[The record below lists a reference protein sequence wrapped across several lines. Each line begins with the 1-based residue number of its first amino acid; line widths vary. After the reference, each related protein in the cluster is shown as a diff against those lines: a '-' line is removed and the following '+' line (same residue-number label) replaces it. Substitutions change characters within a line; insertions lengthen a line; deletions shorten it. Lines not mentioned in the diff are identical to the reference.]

1 MGLASGLIALS
12 TISVSA
18 HVEMEMVA
26 VRCIVIGTENG
37 AKALAGAVMDRGEEL
52 HFPATAFPVIL
63 DRDPATVSEY
73 ESGNVDRIGVRVLRQ
88 FARPGD
94 IAATVAAHGLN
105 PLEIAAEIFAGRALD
120 GIFGP
125 GGKFAGQFAFDRTE
139 IGNISTDIE
148 QLDTV
153 DLAAPA
159 AELAVGQGREADVR
173 LAKIAETLASR
184 GCRIERSQASRGLRP
199 LRLATAACRNCSTSA
214 KQQRAETQKS
224 DGPPATSNIQ
234 FDIHDERNDRRW
246 LNSG

>member
-1 MGLASGLIALS
+1 
-12 TISVSA
+12 
-18 HVEMEMVA
+18 MVA

-37 AKALAGAVMDRGEEL
+37 AKPLAGAVMDRGEEL
-52 HFPATAFPVIL
+52 HFPTAAFPVIL
-63 DRDPATVSEY
+63 DRYPATVGEY

-94 IAATVAAHGLN
+94 IAATIAAHGLD
-105 PLEIAAEIFAGRALD
+105 PLEVAAEIFAGRAFD

-139 IGNISTDIE
+139 IGDISTDIE

-173 LAKIAETLASR
+173 LAKIAKTLAGG
-184 GCRIERSQASRGLRP
+184 GCGIERSQTSRGLWP
-199 LRLATAACRNCSTSA
+199 LRLATAAYRNCPASA
-214 KQQRAETQKS
+214 KQQRTETQNS
-224 DGPPATSNIQ
+224 YGPPATSNIR
-234 FDIHDERNDRRW
+234 FHIHDGRNDRRW
-246 LNSG
+246 LNPD